1 MISTSVKPALREV
14 LIFIQEGIA
23 NILKDYVFEFNT
35 AQTRLEIKTLADS
48 FLESVKADFG
58 VYDYKN
64 VMDTTNNTNDMIDAN
79 MGIIDTYVEP
89 VKGLEIVV
97 HRTTI
102 LNTGEISTGNF
113 S

>member
-1 MISTSVKPALREV
+1 MAD
-14 LIFIQEGIA
+14 
-23 NILKDYVFEFNT
+23 ILKDYVFEFNN

-48 FLESVKADFG
+48 FLESVQQDGG
-58 VYDYKN
+58 VYDFKN
-64 VMDTTNNTNDMIDAN
+64 VMDQTNNTDEVIDN
-79 MGIIDTYVEP
+79 NIGIIDTFVEP

-102 LNTGEISTGNF
+102 LNTGEIQTGNF

>member
-1 MISTSVKPALREV
+1 M
-14 LIFIQEGIA
+14 A

-48 FLESVKADFG
+48 FLESVKQDSG
-58 VYDYKN
+58 VYEFKN
-64 VMDTTNNTNDMIDAN
+64 VMDSTNNTNEVIDNN

-97 HRTTI
+97 HRTTV
-102 LNTGEISTGNF
+102 LNTGEIS
-113 S
+113 SS